1 MLRYLHQLF
10 RGHVLRA
17 LARLTRR
24 PSPTRPQRDLAG
36 RPVAD
41 VALMTLRVAQGRRD
55 AAEALAETVESAPD
69 DAFDPWWMHGAATI
83 AWPG

>member
-1 MLRYLHQLF
+1 
-10 RGHVLRA
+10 
-17 LARLTRR
+17 
-24 PSPTRPQRDLAG
+24 
-36 RPVAD
+36 
-41 VALMTLRVAQGRRD
+41 MTLRVAQGRRD